1 MGGRRQPLQRIGDPG
16 QQGGLV
22 QSAVFV
28 ALCHA
33 NPLIYHGCKGG
44 LSRYSPPAFRACE
57 SPRNMNMNDP
67 MFQTLT
73 LALPMIAIFYFL
85 LWRPQSQ
92 RQKQLRS
99 MVDNLRRGDTVV
111 TAGGI
116 LGKVVKASSAEDPE
130 ILVEIADNVQVRVLK
145 ATLSD
150 VRAKSARP
158 TRNNP
163 CCKSRSGRA

>member
-1 MGGRRQPLQRIGDPG
+1 
-16 QQGGLV
+16 
-22 QSAVFV
+22 
-28 ALCHA
+28 
-33 NPLIYHGCKGG
+33 
-44 LSRYSPPAFRACE
+44 
-57 SPRNMNMNDP
+57 MNMNDP

-92 RQKQLRS
+92 RQKQLRE

-111 TAGGI
+111 TSGGI
-116 LGKVVKASSAEDPE
+116 LGKVVKSSSAEDTE

-150 VRAKSARP
+150 VRAKNADKNADNKSGDTKSAG
-158 TRNNP
+158 
-163 CCKSRSGRA
+163 KE

>member
-1 MGGRRQPLQRIGDPG
+1 
-16 QQGGLV
+16 
-22 QSAVFV
+22 
-28 ALCHA
+28 
-33 NPLIYHGCKGG
+33 
-44 LSRYSPPAFRACE
+44 
-57 SPRNMNMNDP
+57 MNMNDP

-92 RQKQLRS
+92 RQKQLRQ

-116 LGKVVKASSAEDPE
+116 LGKVVKGSAAEDPE

-145 ATLSD
+145 STISD
-150 VRAKSARP
+150 VRAKGQPEKAE
-158 TRNNP
+158 
-163 CCKSRSGRA
+163 KE